1 MPVPTPSGD
10 ESEQDFISRCMGDAS
25 MQEYDEEQRAAICYS
40 TYRERSAS
48 PGGKA
53 MRLAE
58 IRHQRAQ
65 KIARLKELAKQEEE
79 LPEGDTLS
87 EEEISEFAVLQQEIA
102 DLAGRLERLEAAL
115 TVDANNAEENDDQEI
130 GNGSGDEASFGGV
143 IVRTQNTA
151 PAELGGD
158 GSAAFL
164 GENSRGGLRV
174 WARPKAAPVEGRGYK
189 AARFIIGVAHRK
201 WFGDDKAAEFI
212 FNRFKD
218 REVATAIKALN
229 YSVVAEGGALIPQDF
244 MSELIE
250 LLRAATV
257 VRGASPMTI
266 GMPMGNMTMP
276 RLAGGAQAGYQG
288 ELDDIALTQ
297 EVFDD
302 LNLSAKKLTALVPV
316 SNDLIRRAPIGVEE
330 VVRDDLI
337 QTLARREDLAFL
349 RGDGLGKS
357 PVGWRTL
364 CLAENLVPLAGN
376 DLAAVVDGLSVLM
389 LTLINGLSRMI
400 RPHWFMNPATLRFIA
415 TRRDLQGGFYYKDEI
430 ASGVLEG
437 IPWSY
442 TQQIPANLGG
452 GNGSEIYLVDM
463 ADTVIADTLNV
474 LVDASDVAAYYGT
487 DGAIVSAFQRD
498 QTLFRVISE
507 HDFNMRHLQ
516 SLAIGTTTSWFP
528 TGLNAARRDGLQG
541 RGYSSQPLNRSWAQ
555 APAAWPADA
564 QNPDPAPV
572 LWVPGPPPPV
582 VPPPA
587 TVVTGMGHTSAF
599 AGPLT
604 SQPGGTPPIQPPDPP
619 LGEPPAGEP
628 PEPAPEPPEN
638 GTPTPH
644 RRR

>member
-1 MPVPTPSGD
+1 
-10 ESEQDFISRCMGDAS
+10 MGDAG

-79 LPEGDTLS
+79 LPEGDTLP
-87 EEEISEFAVLQQEIA
+87 EEAISEFAVLQQEIA

-115 TVDANNAEENDDQEI
+115 TVDANNAEENDDNDQEI

-143 IVRTQNTA
+143 IVRTQNRA

-174 WARPKAAPVEGRGYK
+174 WARPKAAPVEGRGFK

-244 MSELIE
+244 MAELIE

-266 GMPMGNMTMP
+266 GMPMGNMTLP
-276 RLAGGAQAGYQG
+276 RLAGGATAGYQG

-302 LNLSAKKLTALVPV
+302 LNLSAKKLTAMVPV

-337 QTLARREDLAFL
+337 QTLARREDLAFI
-349 RGDGLGKS
+349 RGDGTGKS

-364 CLAENLVPLAGN
+364 VLPENLVTIAGATLDN
-376 DLAAVVDGLSVLM
+376 VVDGLSALM
-389 LTLINGLSRMI
+389 LILVNGMSRMI

-415 TRRDLQGGFYYKDEI
+415 TRRDSVGSFYYKDEI
-430 ASGVLEG
+430 ASGQLEG

-452 GNGSEIYLVDM
+452 GTQSEIYLVDM

-487 DGAIVSAFQRD
+487 DGAVVSAFQRD

-516 SLAIGTTTSWFP
+516 SLAIGLTTAWYP
-528 TGLNAARRDGLQG
+528 PGLNVARRTG
-541 RGYSSQPLNRSWAQ
+541 SPWSTQPLNRTWAQ

-572 LWVPGPPPPV
+572 LWVAGPPTTPAGGPV
-582 VPPPA
+582 VA
-587 TVVTGMGHTSAF
+587 GMGHTSAF

-619 LGEPPAGEP
+619 LGDLPAEPPA
-628 PEPAPEPPEN
+628 EPPEN
-638 GTPTPH
+638 GAPAPH